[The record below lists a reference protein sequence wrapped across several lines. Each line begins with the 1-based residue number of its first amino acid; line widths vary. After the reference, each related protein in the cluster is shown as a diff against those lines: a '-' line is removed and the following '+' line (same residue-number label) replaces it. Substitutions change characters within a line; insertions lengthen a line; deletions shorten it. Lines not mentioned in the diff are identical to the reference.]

1 MKRKMILATLAVL
14 GCTAVSTGIN
24 PAQASQVYELDGIE
38 VNADADKTVDQF
50 GNVVT
55 SQSYY
60 RTGGDEETLSAGG
73 GCFEIFAWCSGSDTR
88 RI

>member
-60 RTGGDEETLSAGG
+60 RISRWGML
-73 GCFEIFAWCSGSDTR
+73 
-88 RI
+88 